1 MPLKPEFV
9 EVLSDALSKVT
20 TGEFGTLEE
29 DRAVAD
35 LGLDSM
41 SLVELVTLLEE
52 RLGTTIEDRKL
63 GELRTLG
70 DLEKLLES
78 SDSTGAGSR
87 G

>member
-9 EVLSDALSKVT
+9 EVLSDALSKVS
-20 TGEFGTLEE
+20 TGEFGALQE
-29 DRAVAD
+29 DRTIAD

-52 RLGTTIEDRKL
+52 RLDTTIEDRKL

-78 SDSTGAGSR
+78 KNSTGAGPR